1 MKTIYILLITILF
14 SSTSIAQSP
23 VVDIENKP
31 SFRETVTNT
40 YYKDINNFMNPFVGT
55 WIYTNG
61 NTSFKIVLVK
71 ETMQYTGEHYTDY
84 ITGEYQYSENGTE
97 IANTLSNTDQYEV
110 GINGNSL
117 LKPEHR
123 PICTDCPANER
134 RVQVSI
140 FDNISGL
147 SGRFTLKLTTAN
159 GQPAIEGFIYGNA
172 PVIVE
177 GNPPTYTEMVIPT
190 GTFTFIK
197 Q

>member
-84 ITGEYQYSENGTE
+84 ITWR
-97 IANTLSNTDQYEV
+97 I
-110 GINGNSL
+110 
-117 LKPEHR
+117 
-123 PICTDCPANER
+123 
-134 RVQVSI
+134 SI
-140 FDNISGL
+140 
-147 SGRFTLKLTTAN
+147 
-159 GQPAIEGFIYGNA
+159 Q
-172 PVIVE
+172 
-177 GNPPTYTEMVIPT
+177 
-190 GTFTFIK
+190 
-197 Q
+197 